1 MYDERI
7 ILYPFIVLGPQT
19 NVLSL
24 ITKRRKLRLYL

>member
-7 ILYPFIVLGPQT
+7 ILYPFIVLRPPT

-24 ITKRRKLRLYL
+24 VTKRRKLRLYL